1 MSTVPYDVPV
11 PVRAEV
17 PVPRQVVVGDP
28 RHGVVRYARQLRGA
42 VASALAWRPDHDPGD
57 PTGPVP
63 VEAVHVHFTDKLFG
77 GTPQAAAD
85 RFREL
90 ATRHAVTVTLHDLP
104 QASDGRHHAARGRAY
119 AAVAEHAR
127 AIVCNSH
134 HEVSLLRE
142 STGEATPAHVI
153 PLPLVGGVRPWTRPA
168 DAPAAVVEAAVLGF
182 YYPGKGHDDVAEA
195 LLSLADDPR
204 PRRLTVLG
212 AASSGHDAEL
222 DELVRRCRARG
233 LQVDVTGYLSDEQ
246 LTERVR
252 TSGVP
257 VVAHQ
262 HVSASGSLNSWISG
276 GRRPLVRDNR
286 YSREMEAL
294 RPHTLTRYP
303 VGGLAEALRAAADDP
318 GSTWL
323 GDDAV
328 LSPGLPDVA
337 AAYLDWWREDVPW

>member
-1 MSTVPYDVPV
+1 MSTSPAD
-11 PVRAEV
+11 
-17 PVPRQVVVGDP
+17 VPRQVVVGDP
-28 RHGVVRYARQLRGA
+28 RHGVVRYARQLQAA
-42 VASALAWRPDHDPGD
+42 VASVTSWRPDQDRRPGPAD
-57 PTGPVP
+57 A
-63 VEAVHVHFTDKLFG
+63 EAVHVHFTDKLFG

-90 ATRHAVTVTLHDLP
+90 ADRHAVSVTLHDLP

-119 AAVAEHAR
+119 AQVAASAR
-127 AIVCNSH
+127 AVVCNSH
-134 HEVSLLRE
+134 HEVALLRE
-142 STGEATPAHVI
+142 STGRATPAHVI
-153 PLPLVGGVRPWTRPA
+153 PLPLVGAVPTPSPSAGA
-168 DAPAAVVEAAVLGF
+168 GSAAVVEAAVLGF
-182 YYPGKGHDDVAEA
+182 YYPGKGHDDVADA
-195 LLSLADDPR
+195 LLALADDPR

-212 AASSGHDAEL
+212 GASQGHDAEL
-222 DELVRRCRARG
+222 DELVRRCGAEG
-233 LQVDVTGYLSDEQ
+233 LQVDVTGYLSDDE
-246 LTERVR
+246 LAERVR
-252 TSGVP
+252 TSAVP

-286 YSREMEAL
+286 YSREMDAL

-303 VGGLAEALRAAADDP
+303 AGGLTQALRAAADDP

-337 AAYLDWWREDVPW
+337 AAYLEWWREEVPW